1 MKNNHYI
8 MKDLKQILERKD
20 DSIVTLP
27 RWAKFIYIDLEK
39 EQIEFLTT
47 KETPKDI
54 KDKAAR
60 GEGIINDEDNI
71 AHQGFD
77 ALLDYIDKKPPKIL
91 LHGHTYPNEENMI
104 RQHGPTKIEYTYG
117 YQIIE
122 I

>member
-1 MKNNHYI
+1 
-8 MKDLKQILERKD
+8 MKDLKTLLERKD

-47 KETPKDI
+47 KETPKNI

-71 AHQGFD
+71 IYVS
-77 ALLDYIDKKPPKIL
+77 LD
-91 LHGHTYPNEENMI
+91 
-104 RQHGPTKIEYTYG
+104 
-117 YQIIE
+117 
-122 I
+122 

>member
-1 MKNNHYI
+1 
-8 MKDLKQILERKD
+8 MKDLKQILEHKD

-27 RWAKFIYIDLEK
+27 RWAKFIYIDLEQ

-71 AHQGFD
+71 IYVS
-77 ALLDYIDKKPPKIL
+77 LD
-91 LHGHTYPNEENMI
+91 
-104 RQHGPTKIEYTYG
+104 
-117 YQIIE
+117 
-122 I
+122 

>member
-1 MKNNHYI
+1 

-27 RWAKFIYIDLEK
+27 KWAKFILIDLEK

-47 KETPKDI
+47 RETPKDI

-71 AHQGFD
+71 IYVS
-77 ALLDYIDKKPPKIL
+77 LD
-91 LHGHTYPNEENMI
+91 
-104 RQHGPTKIEYTYG
+104 
-117 YQIIE
+117 
-122 I
+122 